1 MKKKILAFWLAALL
15 CLTAC
20 HRTEEEQREPVP
32 DPGPD
37 QQEEQGLSVES
48 VSESGQQAG
57 EDGSPLLTWS
67 VVLPQ
72 VLYNGQPM
80 NNIGNYYDS
89 QMERQ
94 TLHVQEELLPLAQ
107 ERQQAAQ
114 TDGKLFTTYTL
125 ETDFQVMRQQGDYL
139 SVLRQTVEFTGG
151 VHESTGLAG
160 ENWLFR
166 EGDCYLLT
174 LQDVLP
180 GAADPR
186 SLVLEQAIAQ
196 ADARWEEQPD
206 LYFENYRQMMA
217 DRWQESDF
225 YLTEDSLV
233 LFFQEYAI
241 GPYTSGPQ
249 TFSIPLDALGDA
261 LAEGLQ
267 P

>member
-166 EGDCYLLT
+166 EMCCPAQQT
-174 LQDVLP
+174 P
-180 GAADPR
+180 AAWCWNRP
-186 SLVLEQAIAQ
+186 
-196 ADARWEEQPD
+196 
-206 LYFENYRQMMA
+206 
-217 DRWQESDF
+217 
-225 YLTEDSLV
+225 
-233 LFFQEYAI
+233 
-241 GPYTSGPQ
+241 
-249 TFSIPLDALGDA
+249 
-261 LAEGLQ
+261 
-267 P
+267 

>member
-1 MKKKILAFWLAALL
+1 M
-15 CLTAC
+15 
-20 HRTEEEQREPVP
+20 
-32 DPGPD
+32 
-37 QQEEQGLSVES
+37 
-48 VSESGQQAG
+48 
-57 EDGSPLLTWS
+57 
-67 VVLPQ
+67 
-72 VLYNGQPM
+72 
-80 NNIGNYYDS
+80 
-89 QMERQ
+89 
-94 TLHVQEELLPLAQ
+94 
-107 ERQQAAQ
+107 
-114 TDGKLFTTYTL
+114 
-125 ETDFQVMRQQGDYL
+125 
-139 SVLRQTVEFTGG
+139 
-151 VHESTGLAG
+151 AG

-166 EGDCYLLT
+166 DGDCYLLT

-180 GAADPR
+180 SAADPR